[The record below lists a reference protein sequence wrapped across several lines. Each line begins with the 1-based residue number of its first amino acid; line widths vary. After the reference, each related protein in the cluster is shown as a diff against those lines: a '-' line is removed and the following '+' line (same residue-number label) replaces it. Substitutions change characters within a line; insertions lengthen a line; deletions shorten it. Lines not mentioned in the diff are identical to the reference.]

1 MPPGAKELLP
11 WAKQSFGGVYVYVHV
26 HAYMHCVRMCVRRH
40 LPVTQGQFHKALA
53 VAQGDYILA
62 RHGAKGFGCAPN
74 HDDDGIATPILRK
87 QVVYGVPV
95 YGTDA
100 LGVRGGTQSGPLTEA
115 LPYPLTTVTYKNK
128 EPWTWAPH
136 LTQPLRSCIAL
147 SKLFFF

>member
-1 MPPGAKELLP
+1 M
-11 WAKQSFGGVYVYVHV
+11 
-26 HAYMHCVRMCVRRH
+26 
-40 LPVTQGQFHKALA
+40 TQGQFHKALA
-53 VAQGDYILA
+53 VAQGDCILA

-95 YGTDA
+95 HRTDA
-100 LGVRGGTQSGPLTEA
+100 LGVGRGTQLGPLTEA
-115 LPYPLTTVTYKNK
+115 LHYPLPTDKKK

-136 LTQPLRSCIAL
+136 LTQPLRSCMAL